1 MENSIKI
8 KVATIALNNQ
18 EIDIE
23 GYRDKE
29 SMIFVEKY
37 DKSKTKMLIQ
47 KLNQDIRIIDKN
59 LRIKGYFF
67 YDEISYYDVPPEVI
81 KELLNRYF
89 EKTIECAFYVNN
101 VSCAIYYN
109 KECKNIHDIRFN
121 PKDKLDNH
129 ISN

>member
-67 YDEISYYDVPPEVI
+67 MM
-81 KELLNRYF
+81 K
-89 EKTIECAFYVNN
+89 
-101 VSCAIYYN
+101 
-109 KECKNIHDIRFN
+109 
-121 PKDKLDNH
+121 
-129 ISN
+129 